1 MYNLCATWCGRG
13 KGKLVMRNKNSV
25 IVVGAGPGGLTAAM
39 LLASKGYAVTVYEK
53 QPFVGG
59 RTSSFERNGYRF
71 DRGPTFLNM
80 PHILEEMFEQAGRN
94 VHDYLQLIEVDPM
107 YELKFGSLSFFPTRK
122 REEMVEQIEEL
133 FPGNGGGY
141 RRFMDEEK
149 KKFEAL
155 MPILQNKHDSL
166 VDYGRWRFVKALPKL
181 TVTDSVYKRLSNYFD
196 DERLRLSF
204 TFQAK
209 YLGMSPWE
217 CPGAFTILSYM
228 EHAYGIF
235 HPIGG
240 VNRISESMAQVIT
253 EEGGTIHTGTPV
265 KSILM
270 DGNSVKGVEL
280 EDGTK
285 QYADDVII
293 NADFAHAVNHLFPE
307 GKGKRYS
314 PEKMERKK
322 YSCSAFM
329 LYLGVN
335 KTYDLSHHTVVF
347 SKDYKKNVEE
357 ITKQK
362 ILSDDPSIYIQNASV
377 TDKTLAPEGK
387 SSIYI
392 LAPVPN
398 NFSLIDWEKHKQD
411 FRRLVLDQ
419 LKDKTGFQDIEE
431 YIEVEEMYTPS
442 DWEMDMN
449 VYKGATFNLAHNL
462 PQMMFF
468 RPPNQ
473 FKEFDNCWLVGGGT
487 HPGSG
492 LPTIMES
499 ARITTRLLDE
509 EKNKITRS
517 SS

>member
-1 MYNLCATWCGRG
+1 MS
-13 KGKLVMRNKNSV
+13 KNKRV
-25 IVVGAGPGGLTAAM
+25 IVIGAGPGGLTAAM
-39 LLASKGYAVTVYEK
+39 LLASKGYAVTIYEK
-53 QPFVGG
+53 QSFVGG
-59 RTSSFERNGYRF
+59 RTSSFERQGYVF

-80 PHILEEMFEQAGRN
+80 PHILEEVFEQSGRN
-94 VHDYLQLIEVDPM
+94 VHDYIDLVEVDPM
-107 YELKFGSLSFFPTRK
+107 YELKFGHMSFFPTRK
-122 REEMVEQIEEL
+122 REEMVEQIENL
-133 FPGNGGGY
+133 FPGNGEGY
-141 RRFMDEEK
+141 RRFMKEEK
-149 KKFEAL
+149 EKFEAL

-166 VDYGRWRFVKALPKL
+166 FDYGRWRFLKALPKL
-181 TVTDSVYKRLSNYFD
+181 TVTDSVYERLSTYFD

-228 EHAYGIF
+228 EHEYGIF

-240 VNRISESMAQVIT
+240 VNQICKAMARVIE
-253 EEGGTIHTGTPV
+253 EEGGSIHTGTAV
-265 KSILM
+265 KSILI
-270 DGNSVKGVEL
+270 DGSSVQGVEL
-280 EDGTK
+280 ADGRK
-285 QYADDVII
+285 EYADEVIV

-314 PEKMERKK
+314 PKKMERKK

-335 KTYDLSHHTVVF
+335 KSYDLSHHTVVF
-347 SKDYKKNVEE
+347 SGDYKKNVEE

-362 ILSDDPSIYIQNASV
+362 MLSEDPSIYIQNASV

-398 NFSLIDWEKHKQD
+398 NFSLIDWEKHKDD
-411 FRRLVLDQ
+411 FRRLVLNQ
-419 LKDKTGFQDIEE
+419 IKEKTGFNDLEDH
-431 YIEVEEMYTPS
+431 IEVEEMYTPT
-442 DWEMDMN
+442 DWEYDMN

-473 FKEFDNCWLVGGGT
+473 FKEFEHCWLVGGGT

-499 ARITTRLLDE
+499 ARITTNLLHQE
-509 EKNKITRS
+509 NIQQERS
-517 SS
+517 GT

>member
-1 MYNLCATWCGRG
+1 MS
-13 KGKLVMRNKNSV
+13 KGKNV
-25 IVVGAGPGGLTAAM
+25 IVIGAGPGGLTAAM
-39 LLASKGYAVTVYEK
+39 LLASKGYAVSVYEK
-53 QPFVGG
+53 QPFIGG
-59 RTSSFERNGYRF
+59 RTSSFERNGYTF

-80 PHILEEMFEQAGRN
+80 PHILEEVFEQSGRN
-94 VHDYLQLIEVDPM
+94 VHDYLDLVEVDPM
-107 YELKFGSLSFFPTRK
+107 YELKFGDLSFFPTRK
-122 REEMVEQIEEL
+122 REEMVEQIETL
-133 FPGNGGGY
+133 FPGNGEGY
-141 RRFMDEEK
+141 RRFMEQEK
-149 KKFEAL
+149 EKFQAL

-166 VDYGRWRFVKALPKL
+166 VDYGRWRFLKALPKL
-181 TVTDSVYKRLSNYFD
+181 TVTESVYERLATYFD

-228 EHAYGIF
+228 EHEYGIF

-240 VNRISESMAQVIT
+240 VNQICESMARVIK
-253 EEGGTIHTGTPV
+253 EEGGIIHTGTPV
-265 KSILM
+265 KRVLL
-270 DGNSVKGVEL
+270 DGKTVQGVEL
-280 EDGTK
+280 EDGNVE
-285 QYADDVII
+285 YADEVII
-293 NADFAHAVNHLFPE
+293 NADFAHAVNHLFPA
-307 GKGKRYS
+307 GKAKRYS
-314 PEKMERKK
+314 PEKMEKKK

-335 KTYDLSHHTVVF
+335 KSYDLSHHTVVF
-347 SKDYKKNVEE
+347 SSDYKRNVEE

-362 ILSDDPSIYIQNASV
+362 VLSEDPSIYIQNASV

-398 NFSLIDWEKHKQD
+398 NFSLIDWEKHKHE

-419 LKDKTGFQDIEE
+419 IRNKTGFKDLEDH
-431 YIEVEEMYTPS
+431 IEVEEMYTPT
-442 DWEMDMN
+442 DWEIDMN

-473 FKEFDNCWLVGGGT
+473 FKEFDHCWLVGGGT

-499 ARITTRLLDE
+499 ARITTNLLHQENRDLE
-509 EKNKITRS
+509 RS